1 MDSRSRPT
9 LCVLS
14 EPRPTSSE
22 LARDDDDD
30 DEEEL
35 PGIPPPSPAA
45 AEEEA
50 EEEEEP
56 ECERNAELEEGLL
69 ADCAN

>member
-1 MDSRSRPT
+1 M
-9 LCVLS
+9 LS

-22 LARDDDDD
+22 FAIDDD

-35 PGIPPPSPAA
+35 PEIPLPSPA
-45 AEEEA
+45 A